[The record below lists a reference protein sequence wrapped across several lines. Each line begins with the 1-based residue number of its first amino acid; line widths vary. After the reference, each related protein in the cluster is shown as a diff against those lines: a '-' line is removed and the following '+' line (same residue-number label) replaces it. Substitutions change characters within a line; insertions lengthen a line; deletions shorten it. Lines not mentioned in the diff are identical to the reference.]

1 MLRENGVQLRS
12 MRLSRACLGECVRLI
27 LGRMLGQREPRP
39 TAAASASPHKN
50 GEPAANT
57 GDSSAAQPP
66 ASDSH
71 SSVATDPHDDD
82 DDGEFEHYFASRDER
97 KFVCAIPLALYST
110 VYVYLFSG

>member
-12 MRLSRACLGECVRLI
+12 VRLSRACLGECVRLI
-27 LGRMLGQREPRP
+27 LGRMLGQREPHP
-39 TAAASASPHKN
+39 TAAASGSPHKD

-57 GDSSAAQPP
+57 GDASAAQSP

-71 SSVATDPHDDD
+71 SSVATDPHDD

-97 KFVCAIPLALYST
+97 KFVCAISRFVQYS
-110 VYVYLFSG
+110 VQYI